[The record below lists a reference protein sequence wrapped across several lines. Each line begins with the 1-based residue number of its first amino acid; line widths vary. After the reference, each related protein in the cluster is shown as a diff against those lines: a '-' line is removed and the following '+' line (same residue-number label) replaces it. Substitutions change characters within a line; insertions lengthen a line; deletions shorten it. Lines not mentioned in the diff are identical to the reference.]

1 MSRLFDETGMLI
13 DPHTAVGLAAA
24 RKEQERMPGPMVVLG
39 TAHPAKFP
47 EAVKRAT
54 GRTAEIPE
62 RLRARLYGRER
73 FELLPNSARAVAD
86 TIETHAN
93 ARHS

>member
-1 MSRLFDETGMLI
+1 MLV

-24 RKEQERMPGPMVVLG
+24 RKEQERQPGPMVVLS

-47 EAVKRAT
+47 DAVKRAT

-62 RLRARLYGRER
+62 RLQARLHGRER
-73 FELLPNSARAVAD
+73 FELLPNSAKAVAAY
-86 TIETHAN
+86 IETHAGTP
-93 ARHS
+93 HS